1 MARTIETEVEVGQ
14 EAISSEAI
22 GKHDS
27 LEQEGRERQQIKDN
41 AASRKRS
48 RWVLLLAGTLAVA
61 AVASWWLNAR
71 NYESTDDA
79 QIEGHLDLVSPRIS
93 GTVSYINPRVENNQF
108 VEAGALLLK
117 LDPRDYETEFEH
129 AKADLDTR
137 SADARSALAAVP
149 IVDASSF
156 GGLHSAEAAKEQ
168 AMASVEAEQANLV
181 SAQHKL
187 QQDEAIHARAARD
200 RVRYVALVEKEEISR
215 SYYDARETE
224 ATAAAQA
231 VEADRAAIVSREQA
245 IAEARDLVAQREAQ
259 LAGARSAPQPV
270 TAAYARSDS
279 AAGHLEQARAD
290 LRTAQLNLSYT
301 KIFAP
306 VSGVIGRRTVELGHR
321 VQPGQGLLVIVP
333 LDDIWITANFK
344 ETQLRRMK
352 AGQSVTVRV
361 DAFGREYKG
370 RVESLPGAA
379 GPLFSLFP
387 PENST
392 GNYVKVVQRFPVRI
406 RLDKDQ
412 HAEHLLR
419 PGKSVQPTA
428 DVH

>member
-1 MARTIETEVEVGQ
+1 MARTTETEVMNLRETVRP
-14 EAISSEAI
+14 EALRN
-22 GKHDS
+22 HDAS
-27 LEQEGRERQQIKDN
+27 DEEGAKEQELKSN
-41 AASRKRS
+41 APRGKRARWILLFAS
-48 RWVLLLAGTLAVA
+48 ALAVTA
-61 AVASWWLNAR
+61 ATLWWLKSL

-79 QIEGHLDLVSPRIS
+79 QIEGHLDLVSARLS

-108 VEAGALLLK
+108 VEAGTLLLE
-117 LDPRDYETEFEH
+117 LDPRDYQAELEH

-137 SADARSALAAVP
+137 SAEARSAAVTVP
-149 IVDASSF
+149 IVNASSF

-181 SAQHKL
+181 SAP
-187 QQDEAIHARAARD
+187 RD

-259 LAGARSAPQPV
+259 LEGARTAPQQV
-270 TAAYARSDS
+270 TDARARSDS

-306 VSGVIGRRTVELGHR
+306 VSGVIGRKTVELGHR

-344 ETQLRRMK
+344 ETQLKRMRP
-352 AGQSVTVRV
+352 GQSVTIRV
-361 DAFGREYKG
+361 DTFGRDYKG
-370 RVESLPGAA
+370 KVESLPGAA

-387 PENST
+387 PENAT

-406 RLDKDQ
+406 RIDKDQ
-412 HAEHLLR
+412 NAEHLLR
-419 PGKSVQPTA
+419 PGMSVEPTV